1 MRNVVGR
8 FAARWGMLLFGI
20 IVGSGLLLLIFSLF
34 VGNNFEV
41 PDKDQPAVISSEG
54 RFVIGKSPDSCPSDI
69 TKCVTIAVPA
79 NEIVVVDNVE
89 ETIGVSAISGDSPLA
104 LRRIAGGWEIV
115 LAESSST
122 LLITSRESIWVL
134 SVS

>member
-20 IVGSGLLLLIFSLF
+20 IVGSGIVLLIFSLF

-41 PDKDQPAVISSEG
+41 PDKNKPAVISSEG
-54 RFVIGKSPDSCPSDI
+54 RYVIGNSPDSCPSDI
-69 TKCVTIAVPA
+69 TTCASITVPA

-115 LAESSST
+115 LASSSST
-122 LLITSRESIWVL
+122 LLITSSESIWVL